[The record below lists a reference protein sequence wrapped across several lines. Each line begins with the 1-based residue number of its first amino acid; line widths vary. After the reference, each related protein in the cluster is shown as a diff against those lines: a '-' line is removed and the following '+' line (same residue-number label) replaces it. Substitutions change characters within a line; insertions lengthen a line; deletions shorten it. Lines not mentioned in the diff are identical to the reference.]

1 MKLALKEMNETTTAL
16 RSKTF
21 ILQQGLLDL
30 QGASLRGKK
39 RYIYS
44 SAFYSSNARHPNCC
58 VTAEMKREEA
68 ARYLAARQNPQF
80 MENLVKPRGL
90 GPEHTENRNRLR
102 KSIQV
107 R

>member
-1 MKLALKEMNETTTAL
+1 MRLFQIA
-16 RSKTF
+16 
-21 ILQQGLLDL
+21 
-30 QGASLRGKK
+30 
-39 RYIYS
+39 
-44 SAFYSSNARHPNCC
+44 
-58 VTAEMKREEA
+58 AEMKREEA

-107 R
+107 C